1 MVFAYSNLSD
11 LRTFPFNMLL
21 TADTAT
27 NFNNLHLC
35 IPLQIKKKQKN
46 TNTAN
51 DIDDDL
57 MTVNNF
63 FAHFIKEIDIRRYNN
78 NIIILPTSNTVDIYR
93 YFDTML
99 KHMPDEAL
107 KTQDETLSYSKKD
120 AKLANDVD
128 RRPNN
133 TENSRTDNNLDDR
146 INNFHDLSGKK

>member
-78 NIIILPTSNTVDIYR
+78 NIIILPTNNTVDIYR

-107 KTQDETLSYSKKD
+107 KT
-120 AKLANDVD
+120 
-128 RRPNN
+128 
-133 TENSRTDNNLDDR
+133 
-146 INNFHDLSGKK
+146 